1 MSEAD
6 EESRQHISNLK
17 REIKTEVEEHL
28 ESIGLGRSSDQSL
41 SKDAIR
47 KIQAKSRRESAKQ
60 EKWILEDLGE
70 HLINEFAEGK
80 EICPEKIDPE
90 LCFIDRPDSHEGY
103 LFRMATLIWSIPV
116 SRGYGRRMRFL
127 IRDRANGKLIGLLAL
142 GSPVFNLS
150 ARDKWIGWS
159 VADRRERLVNVM
171 DAYVLGAV
179 PPYSRLLGAK
189 LIGALATSAEV
200 QKRFQRRYGCRV
212 SVSGAVK
219 NANLVLL
226 TTTSALG
233 RSSVYN
239 RLRLKGVMEYER
251 IGWTK
256 GYGHFHISDETFQ
269 KMRELLKKNQHK
281 YASGHGFNDGPNW
294 RIRVVRQALTEVEL
308 DPELL
313 NHGIEREVFG
323 VPLVENWR
331 GYLCG
336 ETKEIILNRPSV
348 SDIAQAAKE
357 RWIVDRAERCP
368 DYIEWTRPRIREI
381 ISGRFA
387 EPVSWLERSDERSR
401 IASEP
406 TMGYG
411 FKPPLPRRVEREFS
425 DPYRREA
432 SRSLSPFLPY
442 LLSAQWSYPSE
453 HACRTSGSSR
463 SR

>member
-6 EESRQHISNLK
+6 GESRQHVSNLK
-17 REIKTEVEEHL
+17 REIKTEVEDHL
-28 ESIGLGRSSDQSL
+28 ESIGLGRSSNQSL
-41 SKDAIR
+41 SKDVIR
-47 KIQAKSRRESAKQ
+47 QIQAKSRQESAEQ
-60 EKWILEDLGE
+60 EKWILEDLGQR
-70 HLINEFAEGK
+70 LINEFAEGK

-90 LCFIDRPDSHEGY
+90 ICFIDRPDSHEGY
-103 LFRMATLIWSIPV
+103 LFRMATLIWSVPV

-150 ARDKWIGWS
+150 ARDEWIGWS

-179 PPYSRLLGAK
+179 PPYSRLLGGK

-200 QKRFQRRYGCRV
+200 QDRFQRRYGCRE

-239 RLRLKGVMEYER
+239 RLRLQGIVEYER

-256 GYGHFHISDETFQ
+256 GYGHFHISDDTFQ
-269 KMRELLKKNQHK
+269 KMRELLEKNQHK
-281 YASGHGFNDGPNW
+281 YASGHSFRDGPNW
-294 RIRVVRQALTEVEL
+294 RIRVVRQALTEVGL

-323 VPLVENWR
+323 VPLTENWR

-336 ETKEIILNRPSV
+336 ETNDVDLDRPSV
-348 SDIAQAAKE
+348 ADIAQAAKE
-357 RWIVDRAERCP
+357 RWIVDRAKRCP
-368 DYIEWTRPRIREI
+368 DYAEWTRAKIREI
-381 ISGRFA
+381 ISDRFVG
-387 EPVSWLERSDERSR
+387 PVLWSVKDDDRPE
-401 IASEP
+401 IVSEP
-406 TMGYG
+406 AMGYHVRL
-411 FKPPLPRRVEREFS
+411 PLSRREEWGFS
-425 DPYRREA
+425 DLRRREP
-432 SRSLSPFLPY
+432 SRSPSPYHPCPQ
-442 LLSAQWSYPSE
+442 SA
-453 HACRTSGSSR
+453 
-463 SR
+463 

>member
-6 EESRQHISNLK
+6 GESRQHISNLK
-17 REIKTEVEEHL
+17 REIKTEVKDHL
-28 ESIGLGRSSDQSL
+28 ESIGLGRSSNQSL

-47 KIQAKSRRESAKQ
+47 QIQAKSRHESAEQ
-60 EKWILEDLGE
+60 EKWILEDLGQR
-70 HLINEFAEGK
+70 LINEFAEGK

-90 LCFIDRPDSHEGY
+90 ICFIDRPDSHEGY
-103 LFRMATLIWSIPV
+103 LFRMATLIWSVPV

-150 ARDKWIGWS
+150 ARDEWIGWS
-159 VADRRERLVNVM
+159 VADRRERLVNMM

-179 PPYSRLLGAK
+179 PPYSRLLGGK

-200 QKRFQRRYGCRV
+200 QERFQRRYGCRE

-239 RLRLKGVMEYER
+239 RLRLQGIVEYER

-256 GYGHFHISDETFQ
+256 GYGHFHIPDDTFQ
-269 KMRELLKKNQHK
+269 KMRELLEKNQHK
-281 YASGHGFNDGPNW
+281 YASGHSFRDGPNW
-294 RIRVVRQALTEVEL
+294 RIRVVRQALTEVGL

-323 VPLVENWR
+323 VPLIENWR

-336 ETKEIILNRPSV
+336 ETNDVDLDRPSV
-348 SDIAQAAKE
+348 SDISQAAKE

-368 DYIEWTRPRIREI
+368 DYVEWTRAKIREI
-381 ISGRFA
+381 ISDRFA
-387 EPVSWLERSDERSR
+387 GSVLWSVKDDDRPE

-406 TMGYG
+406 AMEYHVRLPLSRRGERV
-411 FKPPLPRRVEREFS
+411 FSDSRRREPSRSPLPS
-425 DPYRREA
+425 HPC
-432 SRSLSPFLPY
+432 PQ
-442 LLSAQWSYPSE
+442 SA
-453 HACRTSGSSR
+453 R
-463 SR
+463 